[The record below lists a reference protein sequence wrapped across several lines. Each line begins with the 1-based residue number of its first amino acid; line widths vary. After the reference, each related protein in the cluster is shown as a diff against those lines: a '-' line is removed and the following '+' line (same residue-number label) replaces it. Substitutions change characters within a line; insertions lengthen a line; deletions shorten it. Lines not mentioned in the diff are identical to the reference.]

1 MVPVPAGT
9 RVLSPESLW
18 RLRSGGRTARPVI
31 GAMVLAGGPRPPGVA
46 ARRAQGGVPDRYD
59 GLVTNLATG
68 DRCATRE
75 EVLRA
80 REALRQLAERHGLAR
95 PRVDAIG
102 TVVIH
107 TDDPGYGQLRRYAIA
122 AAKMVG
128 VWVNVITDDSGAAQV
143 DTEVL

>member
-1 MVPVPAGT
+1 MA
-9 RVLSPESLW
+9 L
-18 RLRSGGRTARPVI
+18 AR
-31 GAMVLAGGPRPPGVA
+31 GPRPPGVA
-46 ARRAQGGVPDRYD
+46 ARRAHAGVPDRYD

-68 DRCATRE
+68 DRCATRD
-75 EVLRA
+75 EVLGA
-80 REALRQLAERHGLAR
+80 REALRQLAERHGLPR

-102 TVVIH
+102 TVVVH

-122 AAKMVG
+122 AARMVG